1 MSIQVKKHLVK
12 NKLNGK
18 ERTGYYLKVV
28 KRGTVSLDTVAMRS
42 ARRRMISSAEMK
54 LAAELIVDGIVEA
67 LKDGYFVD
75 LGKLGRLSPAL
86 ESPMWDTPK
95 DVSLRTPKSH
105 IKINYRPSEE
115 MMELLRTTKLE
126 YVEEDKPKRKPRKK
140 K

>member
-28 KRGTVSLDTVAMRS
+28 KRGTVSLETVAMRS

-54 LAAELIVDGIVEA
+54 LAAELIVDGIDEA

-75 LGKLGRLSPAL
+75 LGKLG
-86 ESPMWDTPK
+86 
-95 DVSLRTPKSH
+95 
-105 IKINYRPSEE
+105 
-115 MMELLRTTKLE
+115 
-126 YVEEDKPKRKPRKK
+126 
-140 K
+140 